1 MPPTEE
7 GYIGGVVGNISMNGP
22 GTFVGGA
29 NSQQPSQQKSNVV
42 YFDTTKNELYRTS
55 DTYKTLQVK
64 SYLCRSNLLWFFYN
78 KGTSVQQTIFLIRFQ
93 RKLKSSWKVQN
104 NREDAAGGI
113 SLDALL
119 QSRVFV
125 ISGPREKFTET
136 EINHLKKY
144 LETGGALLVLLGE
157 GGEKRFDT
165 NINFFLEEY
174 GIMINSDA
182 VVRTNYHKYFHPKV
196 ILGNEIVIS
205 IIRMLG

>member
-1 MPPTEE
+1 MLYFQIIL
-7 GYIGGVVGNISMNGP
+7 GLQLLIS
-22 GTFVGGA
+22 
-29 NSQQPSQQKSNVV
+29 
-42 YFDTTKNELYRTS
+42 
-55 DTYKTLQVK
+55 
-64 SYLCRSNLLWFFYN
+64 
-78 KGTSVQQTIFLIRFQ
+78 LIQFQ

-196 ILGNEIVIS
+196 ILGNANKEI
-205 IIRMLG
+205 

>member
-1 MPPTEE
+1 MIC
-7 GYIGGVVGNISMNGP
+7 YYNIS
-22 GTFVGGA
+22 
-29 NSQQPSQQKSNVV
+29 
-42 YFDTTKNELYRTS
+42 
-55 DTYKTLQVK
+55 
-64 SYLCRSNLLWFFYN
+64 
-78 KGTSVQQTIFLIRFQ
+78 TSVQLTIFLNQFQ

-196 ILGNEIVIS
+196 SLVNDF
-205 IIRMLG
+205 

>member
-1 MPPTEE
+1 MIC
-7 GYIGGVVGNISMNGP
+7 YYNI
-22 GTFVGGA
+22 T
-29 NSQQPSQQKSNVV
+29 
-42 YFDTTKNELYRTS
+42 
-55 DTYKTLQVK
+55 
-64 SYLCRSNLLWFFYN
+64 
-78 KGTSVQQTIFLIRFQ
+78 TSVQLTIFLNQFQ

-196 ILGNEIVIS
+196 SLVNDFSKYLIFLES
-205 IIRMLG
+205 

>member
-64 SYLCRSNLLWFFYN
+64 EHVNIINVSWSFNFQILL
-78 KGTSVQQTIFLIRFQ
+78 GLQLLICLILYQ

-196 ILGNEIVIS
+196 NFYS
-205 IIRMLG
+205 F

>member
-1 MPPTEE
+1 MIC
-7 GYIGGVVGNISMNGP
+7 YYNIS
-22 GTFVGGA
+22 
-29 NSQQPSQQKSNVV
+29 
-42 YFDTTKNELYRTS
+42 
-55 DTYKTLQVK
+55 
-64 SYLCRSNLLWFFYN
+64 
-78 KGTSVQQTIFLIRFQ
+78 TSVQLTIFLNQFQ

-196 ILGNEIVIS
+196 ILGNEIS
-205 IIRMLG
+205 IGIILG

>member
-1 MPPTEE
+1 MICYE
-7 GYIGGVVGNISMNGP
+7 
-22 GTFVGGA
+22 
-29 NSQQPSQQKSNVV
+29 
-42 YFDTTKNELYRTS
+42 
-55 DTYKTLQVK
+55 
-64 SYLCRSNLLWFFYN
+64 FY
-78 KGTSVQQTIFLIRFQ
+78 TSVQLTIFLNQFQ

>member
-1 MPPTEE
+1 MFNFQ
-7 GYIGGVVGNISMNGP
+7 I
-22 GTFVGGA
+22 
-29 NSQQPSQQKSNVV
+29 
-42 YFDTTKNELYRTS
+42 
-55 DTYKTLQVK
+55 
-64 SYLCRSNLLWFFYN
+64 LL
-78 KGTSVQQTIFLIRFQ
+78 GIQLLICLILFQ

-196 ILGNEIVIS
+196 NLANYFHENMSYYFIYVD
-205 IIRMLG
+205 

>member
-1 MPPTEE
+1 MNCKMYT
-7 GYIGGVVGNISMNGP
+7 IS
-22 GTFVGGA
+22 
-29 NSQQPSQQKSNVV
+29 
-42 YFDTTKNELYRTS
+42 
-55 DTYKTLQVK
+55 
-64 SYLCRSNLLWFFYN
+64 
-78 KGTSVQQTIFLIRFQ
+78 TSVQLTFFPIQFQ

-196 ILGNEIVIS
+196 SLVNDF
-205 IIRMLG
+205 

>member
-1 MPPTEE
+1 MICYYT
-7 GYIGGVVGNISMNGP
+7 IS
-22 GTFVGGA
+22 
-29 NSQQPSQQKSNVV
+29 
-42 YFDTTKNELYRTS
+42 
-55 DTYKTLQVK
+55 
-64 SYLCRSNLLWFFYN
+64 
-78 KGTSVQQTIFLIRFQ
+78 TSVQLTFFPIQFQ

-196 ILGNEIVIS
+196 SLVNDF
-205 IIRMLG
+205 